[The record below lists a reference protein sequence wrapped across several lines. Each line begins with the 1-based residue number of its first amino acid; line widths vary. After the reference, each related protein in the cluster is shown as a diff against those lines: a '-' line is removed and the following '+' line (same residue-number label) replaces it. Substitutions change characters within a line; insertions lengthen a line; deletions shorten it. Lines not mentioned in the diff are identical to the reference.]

1 MNRMEERLL
10 YDEKMDRISELMEEL
25 VLDAMLHALQCIW
38 DNNFVL
44 DETSNQYKK
53 TDDMS
58 F

>member
-10 YDEKMDRISELMEEL
+10 YDEKMERISELLEEL

-38 DNNFVL
+38 DSNTAF
-44 DETSNQYKK
+44 DETSNRHKK

>member
-1 MNRMEERLL
+1 MEERLL
-10 YDEKMDRISELMEEL
+10 YDEKMERISELLEEL

-38 DNNFVL
+38 DSNIAY
-44 DETSNQYKK
+44 DETSHRHKK